1 LPDTKTPSIVED
13 LSPDWVEYVFKPVFV
28 ELVKR
33 KPRQWWPVV
42 VGDARKCD
50 SELPPPSLTT
60 LIRVEY
66 QQGDWNQC
74 LFKATASALHYCGW
88 QKVASCISSTA
99 PSVQYLP
106 REEAIFAL
114 RKSMII
120 HVPEI
125 GGVIAFNQHQKRR
138 KMNRL
143 SLDELVQNKT
153 RFPTVVIPH
162 ANDGSASHAVVVVDD
177 IIFDATQSHAMKLC
191 KGSFDWICGK
201 GGIGAIERALRFEMP
216 HQTKKR
222 YARTMTKNW

>member
-1 LPDTKTPSIVED
+1 MED

-33 KPRQWWPVV
+33 KPRQWWPVA
-42 VGDARKCD
+42 VGNARKGD
-50 SELPPPSLTT
+50 SKLPPPSLTT
-60 LIRVEY
+60 SIKVEY

-74 LFKATASALHYCGW
+74 LFKATASAMHYCGL
-88 QKVASCISSTA
+88 QKAASCISNMA

-106 REEAIFAL
+106 REQAIFAL
-114 RKSMII
+114 RKSMMT

-125 GGVIAFNQHQKRR
+125 GGVIAFNQHQRRR

-153 RFPTVVIPH
+153 RFPTLVIPR
-162 ANDGSASHAVVVVDD
+162 ANDGSASHAVFVVDD

-191 KGSFDWICGK
+191 KESFDWICGK
-201 GGIGAIERALRFEMP
+201 GGIGDIERALRFEMP

-222 YARTMTKNW
+222 YARAMTKNW